1 MNELKMGGM
10 KSYARDAAVV
20 GFGGMVL
27 SVADDRMA
35 DGGELHTDLVL
46 QSGDEGDPD
55 ERSGAQTAFDR
66 IAKFSAGGFMSR
78 GGGQALEHSLAS
90 KVVDERSLF
99 GGEMSANDCEVLPHG
114 SVGEE
119 LLDECVAIGVGFG
132 KEQDAGRKAIDAM
145 DDEGTLLFRF
155 QFGGKQRPCGRGVG
169 AFDGDGGKSGGLVD
183 GDYGI
188 VFVEHGEVAGGAWSS
203 AILISGMVAALA

>member
-66 IAKFSAGGFMSR
+66 IAKFSAGGFIPWR
-78 GGGQALEHSLAS
+78 
-90 KVVDERSLF
+90 
-99 GGEMSANDCEVLPHG
+99 
-114 SVGEE
+114 
-119 LLDECVAIGVGFG
+119 
-132 KEQDAGRKAIDAM
+132 RK
-145 DDEGTLLFRF
+145 
-155 QFGGKQRPCGRGVG
+155 
-169 AFDGDGGKSGGLVD
+169 
-183 GDYGI
+183 
-188 VFVEHGEVAGGAWSS
+188 
-203 AILISGMVAALA
+203 